1 MADRTHKIGLA
12 RGLCTLAAIA
22 LCAATPM
29 ASGAFAQDS
38 DTPPPPKQEV
48 ETDSNGVFAPSNAR
62 PRVRVSEHM
71 TVDMHLRDENLGAVL
86 QMLGMQ
92 AERNIVA
99 SEGINSTVT
108 ADLYGVTFYQ
118 ALDAILHVNGYGY
131 VERGEFIYVYT
142 LDDIEKIEM
151 ADRKPVARV
160 IQLDYLN
167 ATDAAQFVTP
177 LLTPS
182 IGQIKANGDAGNFQL
197 GENPTGGEKFA
208 LASTLVV
215 YDYPENIKEIEELVK
230 RLDTRPAQVLV
241 EATILQT
248 QLNEANAFGVDF
260 SIVGDLNLG
269 DFVNLGGPLTPA
281 AGLQNPPP
289 NNPNNTALQSGSAIV
304 STPGNTNGPSTLKV
318 GFLGSNVS
326 VFIRLLDEVGDTTIL
341 SNPKVL
347 ALNRQPAR
355 VLVGARIGYLSTTT
369 NDTSTTQTVEFLDTG
384 TQLAFRP
391 FISNDGMIRMELKP
405 SVSEAVLRDVTDSN
419 GQANTIPDE
428 LTQEITTNVLVRDGS
443 TIVLG
448 GLFKENIQLSRRQ
461 VPVIGDIPL
470 IGVPFRGQ
478 DDSTTRNEVIF
489 LITPTIVN
497 DAVLANAGKKGAQ
510 AADDAMLA
518 AREGLLPWSRERQT
532 AKLNVEAAKLAR
544 EGDTEKA
551 LWKLRRSLELNPDQP
566 DAVRLRQ
573 ELVGGDEYT
582 WPSRSLLRDILHEG
596 FDAGVEPPK
605 VTTEHGVP
613 DADQPSSPASPVATT
628 PEAKPIDNGDA
639 PVPSAPAPSTA
650 ATTPPVTEPE
660 PLPLKPV
667 VVQKRPA
674 GGRAAWPWFGPLAWP
689 GHTPE
694 ELP

>member
-1 MADRTHKIGLA
+1 MADRTKKIGLA
-12 RGLCTLAAIA
+12 RGLRPLTAIA
-22 LCAATPM
+22 LCAPTPLVS
-29 ASGAFAQDS
+29 AAFAQDG
-38 DTPPPPKQEV
+38 DAPPPPPQQV
-48 ETDSNGVFAPSNAR
+48 VTDRNNGVFAPSNER

-142 LDDIEKIEM
+142 LEDIEKIQM

-215 YDYPENIKEIEELVK
+215 YDYPENIKEIEDLVR

-281 AGLQNPPP
+281 AGLQNPPA
-289 NNPNNTALQSGSAIV
+289 NNPNNSVLTDGSAIV

-326 VFIRLLDEVGDTTIL
+326 VFIRLLDEVGDTTIM

-369 NDTSTTQTVEFLDTG
+369 NDTSTTQTVEFMDTG

-405 SVSEAVLRDVTDSN
+405 SVSEAVLRDVIDSN

-448 GLFKENIQLSRRQ
+448 GLFKETVQLSRRQ
-461 VPVIGDIPL
+461 VPVVGDIPL

-478 DDSTTRNEVIF
+478 DDSTNRNEVIF

-497 DAVLANAGKKGAQ
+497 EAILAEAGKKGAQ
-510 AADDAMLA
+510 AADDALLA

-532 AKLNVEAAKLAR
+532 AKLNVEAAQLAR

-573 ELVGGDEYT
+573 ELVGGEKDA
-582 WPSRSLLRDILHEG
+582 WPSRSLLKDILHEG
-596 FDAGVEPPK
+596 FDAGIEPPK

-613 DADQPSSPASPVATT
+613 PADQTT
-628 PEAKPIDNGDA
+628 
-639 PVPSAPAPSTA
+639 APAPA
-650 ATTPPVTEPE
+650 AKAPNTPVAAAPESAEAKATPVAAE
-660 PLPLKPV
+660 PLPPAAPPAEPV
-667 VVQKRPA
+667 VVRKRPA
-674 GGRAAWPWFGPLAWP
+674 GSRAAWPWFGPLAWP